1 MPFDALIVPVRP
13 RSLADV
19 LDELG
24 ILTVPWAV
32 LETHKQAQLEKYPPG
47 FWYHHQTLLP
57 VGLLGSVGCMAA
69 SGGLTRGIAADAS
82 LLASAPSLIWMGSFA
97 LLIVFGVFRVRAGAY
112 WWERGVAVED
122 LGRVGVP
129 GDVAA
134 TARLLHRDLPG
145 CGLVLGELVQ
155 HEVVVDPYLIVM
167 YDDEMAC
174 LGIWDDDGVI
184 ACAGCDARPRDGDRI
199 AGAFAR

>member
-69 SGGLTRGIAADAS
+69 SGGLAHGLMPVGAMFPSFIT
-82 LLASAPSLIWMGSFA
+82 LLWLGVMTM
-97 LLIVFGVFRVRAGAY
+97 LIVLGVFRAHGGSR
-112 WWERGVAVED
+112 WEERWVTAHWLEQI
-122 LGRVGVP
+122 GVP
-129 GDVAA
+129 QQIAI
-134 TARLLHRDLPG
+134 TARTLHRALPG
-145 CGLVLGELVQ
+145 SALVLGKLLRE
-155 HEVVVDPYLIVM
+155 EVVLDPYLLLEHDGQSV
-167 YDDEMAC
+167 C
-174 LGIWDDDGVI
+174 LGIWDGKRII
-184 ACAGCDARPRDGDRI
+184 AAA
-199 AGAFAR
+199 A